1 MNCIYFCRFVILLI
15 GLSLIRLI
23 NANSIGL
30 SDEVMQSLNMVHVRL
45 AAEAEN
51 LNYEQAIAYM
61 RADYLDA
68 LANEDQYHADNNI
81 ESFRKLQSKLLKLE
95 EFLLNF
101 RPEKS
106 VQIPYHDNCSDV
118 NYHFDKAGFLSF
130 VKKIKEYIIEI
141 MMKDFKS

>member
-81 ESFRKLQSKLLKLE
+81 ERKTCRLV
-95 EFLLNF
+95 
-101 RPEKS
+101 S
-106 VQIPYHDNCSDV
+106 VLAEGDCSRMSDYV
-118 NYHFDKAGFLSF
+118 F
-130 VKKIKEYIIEI
+130 
-141 MMKDFKS
+141 